1 METEDKGQLPIK
13 TAASVKE
20 NTRIVTLEVFHEKE
34 TGQSLCILLDNNRS
48 KVRIRVIFAPQE
60 NVISNKELK
69 IMYNNISNQI
79 SDVQKKGNK
88 FLYCDFN
95 ARVGRYIEGN
105 KPTVRGCRKS

>member
-1 METEDKGQLPIK
+1 METEDKVQLPIK

-20 NTRIVTLEVFHEKE
+20 NTRIVTLEVVHEKE

-88 FLYCDFN
+88 F
-95 ARVGRYIEGN
+95 
-105 KPTVRGCRKS
+105 